1 MKKSNVYLAIT
12 WIVLLFILPIP
23 LVILLNNGLVD
34 SREHI
39 IAIDLG
45 IYAYVWWLANVFLA
59 TRPRWLVNK
68 IGMPPMYMIHGMLGA
83 FAIFAAGIHKFTL
96 NSYHA
101 IIRNTG
107 NLAWYLA
114 IILVI
119 FAVVFLSGYLADHFK
134 IFAQIKSKLPHQVS
148 LWIHR
153 LNFVVIGLIWLHVH
167 VIPRIS
173 NVPYFSLV
181 FDLYTLLFLGLYVYQ
196 KFIEDAD
203 MRQSATVVDNKEL
216 APNVQQITL
225 KLNDTADSFKAG
237 NFYFLS
243 FRNKSKK
250 VSSEKHPFSIA
261 GVDQRTIKFIIHKR
275 GDFSKQI
282 GQVSIGTSVKLEG
295 PFGLFDQ
302 EINEYSDSPIVLYA
316 LGTGIGPMLSLAE
329 KYASTR
335 RVHLV
340 WSRGQS
346 ENYVKDRLDE
356 LIKQGVQVD
365 QQQHRFNDQQL
376 RKIFSRDEINTGIFF
391 IVGSSSVLLKVRK
404 NLKRLG
410 VTSSRLF
417 DEHLSM

>member
-1 MKKSNVYLAIT
+1 MKKSNIYLAIT
-12 WIVLLFILPIP
+12 WIVLLLILPIP
-23 LVILLNNGLVD
+23 LVILLNNGLID
-34 SREHI
+34 SRAHI
-39 IAIDLG
+39 VSIDLG
-45 IYAYVWWLANVFLA
+45 IFAYVWWLASVFLA

-68 IGMPPMYMIHGMLGA
+68 IGMPPMYMIHGMLGV

-96 NSYHA
+96 NSYHE

-107 NLAWYLA
+107 NFAWYLA
-114 IILVI
+114 IALVI
-119 FAVVFLSGYLADHFK
+119 FAVIFLSGYLADHFK
-134 IFAQIKSKLPHQVS
+134 LFARIKSRLPHQVS

-167 VIPRIS
+167 VIPRIR

-181 FDLYTLLFLGLYVYQ
+181 FDLYTLFFLGLYVYQ
-196 KFIEDAD
+196 KFIGDAD
-203 MRQSATVVDNKEL
+203 MRQSATLVDNKQL

-225 KLNDTADSFKAG
+225 KLNDKADSFKAG
-237 NFYFLS
+237 DFYFLS
-243 FRNKSKK
+243 FRDKSKRI
-250 VSSEKHPFSIA
+250 SSEKHPFSVA
-261 GVDQRTIKFIIHKR
+261 GVASDKVKFIIHKV

-282 GQVSIGTSVKLEG
+282 DQVPIGTSVKLEG

-302 EINEYSDSPIVLYA
+302 EINEYSDSPIILYA

-335 RVHLV
+335 QVHLV

-356 LIKQGVQVD
+356 LIKQGVRVD

-376 RKIFSRDEINTGIFF
+376 KETFSRDEINTGIFF

-404 NLKRLG
+404 NLKGLG
-410 VTSSRLF
+410 VASNRLF